1 MMAAPTDL
9 GIRPIRIANCSG
21 FYGDRLSAA
30 QEMVEQGPIDVLTGD
45 YLAELTMLILHK
57 ARRRDP
63 ATGFATTFVRQVEDV
78 LGACIER
85 GIRIVTNAGGLNPAG
100 CADAVRL
107 VAGRLGLQVDVAHIE
122 GDDLLGEIDRL
133 RPQLDH
139 TDTGQPLEAS
149 PITANAYLGGWGIAA
164 ALTAGAQVV
173 VCPRVTDAALV
184 VGPAAWWWDWKRDDW
199 DALAGAV
206 TAGHVIE
213 CGAQVT
219 GGNFSFFADL
229 ADRARPLGFPI
240 AEVGS
245 DGSSVITKHP
255 GTGGAVTVDTVTAQL
270 VYEIGGPRYANPDVV
285 ARFDTVQL
293 TAHGPDR
300 IAISGVRGEPAP
312 PSTKVCINIDG
323 GYRNRVSFVLTGLHQ
338 QEKAD
343 LVNEALF
350 QRLGGQDVFD
360 EVDVR
365 FVSAP
370 SNATTHEQS
379 SGRLHISV
387 RSSDERL
394 VGRAFSSAAVELA
407 LATYPGFFTTT
418 SPGAAQSIGDFWP
431 ALVANEEIHQQVVL
445 SSGHRIDIDSAPH
458 AHPRIL
464 IVPGLTDASVVPVGP
479 GPTEP
484 LGSLFGARSGD
495 KGGNANVGIWARDNA
510 GYAWLVRHLDADMIQ
525 LLIPEAHGLVVQRFE
540 FPSIRAINFVI
551 VGYLG
556 RGVASNT
563 VFDPQAKGLGEYL
576 LSRVLPTGNDGTLG
590 EATTAADSP
599 IRER

>member
-1 MMAAPTDL
+1 MSTPSDL
-9 GIRPIRIANCSG
+9 GTRPIRIANCSG

-30 QEMVEQGPIDVLTGD
+30 REMVEQGPIDVLTGD

-63 ATGFATTFVRQVEDV
+63 GGGFATTFVRQVEDV
-78 LGACIER
+78 LGTCIER

-100 CADAVRL
+100 CADAVRI

-139 TDTGQPLEAS
+139 VDTGQPLTAT

-184 VGPAAWWWDWKRDDW
+184 VGPAAWWWDWRRDDW

-219 GGNFSFFADL
+219 GGNFAFFTDL
-229 ADRARPLGFPI
+229 VDRARPLGFPI

-255 GTGGAVTVDTVTAQL
+255 DTGGAVTVDTVTAQL
-270 VYEIGGPRYANPDVV
+270 VYEVAGPRYANPDVV

-293 TAHGPDR
+293 SNVGPDR
-300 IAISGVRGEPAP
+300 VAIRGVRGEPAP
-312 PSTKVCINIDG
+312 LTTKVCINIEG
-323 GYRNRVSFVLTGLHQ
+323 GYRNRVTFVLTGLHQ
-338 QEKAD
+338 QEKAEWVRD
-343 LVNEALF
+343 ALF
-350 QRLGGQDVFD
+350 QRLGGTDAFD

-365 FVSAP
+365 FVPAP
-370 SNATTHEQS
+370 SNATTQEQA
-379 SGRLHISV
+379 SGRLHVSV

-394 VGRAFSSAAVELA
+394 TGRAFSSAAVELA

-418 SPGAAQSIGDFWP
+418 APGAAQSIGDFWP
-431 ALVANEEIHQQVVL
+431 ALVANEAIHQQVVL
-445 SSGHRIDIDSAPH
+445 SSGQRIDIETVPH
-458 AHPRIL
+458 SHTQTLVI
-464 IVPGLTDASVVPVGP
+464 PGLTDASVVAVGP
-479 GPTEP
+479 GAAEP
-484 LGSLFGARSGD
+484 LGALFGARSGD
-495 KGGNANVGIWARDNA
+495 KGGNANVGVWARDDA
-510 GYAWLVRHLDADMIQ
+510 GYAWLVRNLDADMIRC
-525 LLIPEAHGLVVQRFE
+525 LIPESQGLVVHRFE
-540 FPSIRAINFVI
+540 LASIRAVNFVL

-576 LSRVLPTGNDGTLG
+576 LSRVMPSARDR
-590 EATTAADSP
+590 AV
-599 IRER
+599 